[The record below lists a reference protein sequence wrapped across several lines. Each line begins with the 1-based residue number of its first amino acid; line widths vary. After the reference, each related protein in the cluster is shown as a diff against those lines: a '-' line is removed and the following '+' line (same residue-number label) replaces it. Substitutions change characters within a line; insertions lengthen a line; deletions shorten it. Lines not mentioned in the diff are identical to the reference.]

1 MRIAKVGVVGAGVM
15 GAGIAQRC
23 ATFQYNVVL
32 TDVSPAQL
40 DSAKKRIHASLNKA
54 GEKGQIGNYQKIE
67 IYENIEFA
75 RGLDSVRECELVVE
89 AVPEKAEVKQQVFRD
104 LDRICAAN
112 AILASNTSSIPL
124 SRLAEA
130 TQRPDKVLGI
140 HFMNPVPLMRLVE
153 MILAPRTSP
162 ATLDTCRKFVTD
174 LGCEIV
180 ESRDAPGFIIN
191 RVLMP
196 MINEAIHALRE
207 GVASAEDI
215 DKGMTLGT
223 NHPKGP
229 LALADY
235 IGLDTVLFILQ
246 SIHRELGSDRFKPC
260 PLLEEYVRQNRLGR
274 KTGRGFFTYP

>member
-1 MRIAKVGVVGAGVM
+1 MKIVKVGVVGAGVM

-32 TDVSPAQL
+32 TDNLPAQL
-40 DSAKKRIHASLNKA
+40 ESAKNRIRASLDKA
-54 GEKGQIGNYQKIE
+54 VGKDQISNYQKIE
-67 IYENIEFA
+67 IYENIEFVT
-75 RGLDSVRECELVVE
+75 GLDSVRDCELVIE
-89 AVPEKAEVKQQVFRD
+89 AVPEKAGLKQQVFRD
-104 LDRICAAN
+104 LDRICPAN
-112 AILASNTSSIPL
+112 TILASNTSSIPL
-124 SRLAEA
+124 ARLAEA

-140 HFMNPVPLMRLVE
+140 HFMNPVPLMKLVE
-153 MILAPRTSP
+153 MIRTPHTST
-162 ATLDTCRKFVTD
+162 ATFDKCKKFVTAM
-174 LGCEIV
+174 GCEIV
-180 ESRDAPGFIIN
+180 ESKDTPGFIIN

-196 MINEAIHALRE
+196 MINEAVYALQE

-215 DKGMTLGT
+215 DKGMILGT

-246 SIHRELGSDRFKPC
+246 TIHRELGNDRFKPC

-274 KTGRGFFTYP
+274 KTGRGFFTYQ